1 MPSGVRD
8 IQLLELKDTVS
19 QLNNTISTQNELIR
33 SLQKMLQERDT
44 KDSAKDQL
52 IANLQ
57 AQLDYLK
64 TKLFGSTSEIR
75 HEQLPG
81 QLDLFHLQTEDEPK
95 PVPLEVEYI
104 EVKAHK
110 KARKW
115 KATYDE
121 VFADLPTENVYVDT
135 LTEEQKTCDVCG
147 TRMLP
152 IGHEL
157 IRTEL
162 RYTEPKLERIDYYAT
177 TYECPQ
183 CKEMEDPQFIK
194 DEGTPALIP
203 GSYASSGLA
212 AHVMYYKYVMSMPL
226 YRQEKDFEHLG
237 VKISRTTMAGWII
250 YCAENYFLP
259 MYEYLHR
266 TLLKRRYLMADETRV
281 QVLNEPGRN
290 PETDSW
296 MWLFRSGEDGL
307 PPILLYHYTETRA
320 KFHAASFLQGFSGY
334 LETDGYQGY
343 NNLPDIKR
351 CSCWAHVRRYFTD
364 AIPKGKEYDYS
375 LPAVQGVQFCSKLFD
390 CERYSKAKN
399 HTAEQRK
406 QFRLEKEKPILE
418 AFWNWLDQQ
427 RPNKGTRLAKA
438 VNYAQN
444 RKDTLMTYLEDGHCS
459 LSNNLSENAIR
470 PFTVGRKNWLFSA
483 SPKGAASSA
492 IVYTMVEMAKAN
504 DLNTYKY
511 LTYLL
516 SQRPDDKMS
525 AEQLEQL
532 APWSETAKTNCQN

>member
-1 MPSGVRD
+1 MNESSGKGAENIWLV
-8 IQLLELKDTVS
+8 IQKIQKSLRTRTWSTNGIRRYPHRQNGSSLYKKHWKQTVW
-19 QLNNTISTQNELIR
+19 
-33 SLQKMLQERDT
+33 KM
-44 KDSAKDQL
+44 
-52 IANLQ
+52 
-57 AQLDYLK
+57 
-64 TKLFGSTSEIR
+64 G
-75 HEQLPG
+75 
-81 QLDLFHLQTEDEPK
+81 
-95 PVPLEVEYI
+95 VPLS
-104 EVKAHK
+104 
-110 KARKW
+110 R
-115 KATYDE
+115 AT
-121 VFADLPTENVYVDT
+121 
-135 LTEEQKTCDVCG
+135 
-147 TRMLP
+147 
-152 IGHEL
+152 
-157 IRTEL
+157 
-162 RYTEPKLERIDYYAT
+162 
-177 TYECPQ
+177 
-183 CKEMEDPQFIK
+183 
-194 DEGTPALIP
+194 
-203 GSYASSGLA
+203 LA
-212 AHVMYYKYVMSMPL
+212 N
-226 YRQEKDFEHLG
+226 
-237 VKISRTTMAGWII
+237 WII
-250 YCAENYFLP
+250 YCAENYLRHVYDYF
-259 MYEYLHR
+259 HR
-266 TLLKRRYLMADETRV
+266 QLRMRKYLMADETRV
-281 QVLNEPGRN
+281 QVLNEPERN

-483 SPKGAASSA
+483 SPKGATASA
-492 IVYTMVEMAKAN
+492 IVYIMVEMAKAN
-504 DLNTYKY
+504 DLNIYKY

-516 SQRPDDKMS
+516 SQRPNDKMS
-525 AEQLEQL
+525 DEQLEQL
-532 APWSETAKTNCQN
+532 APWIETAKANCQN